1 MSDNPTSTILACPVC
16 GGTRFSW
23 TIHAVQFGTVHDFD
37 GTYGEEATKLGPI
50 TGSDVDE
57 NGVFCVECKE
67 DRDHDDLVP
76 HEEETS

>member
-1 MSDNPTSTILACPVC
+1 M
-16 GGTRFSW
+16 
-23 TIHAVQFGTVHDFD
+23 QFGTVHDFD

-67 DRDHDDLVP
+67 ARDHDDLVP